1 MSLIKQIIGGNRR
14 VLAQALTLIEN
25 DDHNSQN
32 ILANL
37 YRHTGHSHIIG
48 ITGIPGVGKSTLI
61 NSLAKLIRKRDDTLG
76 LLAIDPSSQFS
87 KGAILGDRIRM
98 RDLSGDKGVFI
109 RSMATRGELGGLS
122 STASAAVDILDAAG
136 FDRVIVET
144 VGVGQSEVD
153 IASNVQT
160 SIVVLCPG
168 LGDSIQAAK
177 SGLLEIADIIVINKS
192 DYPEV
197 NLTKSYLREMID
209 IGSAAQTS
217 DAGEQNAIS
226 DINEKSDTDNCV
238 WEVPI
243 ITTVATTGEGIGDLF
258 ERLLAHHDHI
268 KSTGEIIRR
277 HRSRLRA
284 IFESRLRKQL
294 YTKLSQ
300 MLSEDYWLRQ
310 LEVIMEGETDPY
322 TAATNCIKH
331 FETNYIGDED

>member
-197 NLTKSYLREMID
+197 NLTKSYLHEMINV
-209 IGSAAQTS
+209 GRAAQTRGS
-217 DAGEQNAIS
+217 DTHSVSHGNL
-226 DINEKSDTDNCV
+226 DTDNSL
-238 WEVPI
+238 WDVPI
-243 ITTVATTGEGIGDLF
+243 ITTVATTGEGVGDLF
-258 ERLLAHHDHI
+258 EQLLAHYNHI
-268 KSTGEIIRR
+268 KSTGEMTRR
-277 HRSRLRA
+277 RNSRLRA
-284 IFESRLRKQL
+284 IFESQLRKQL

-300 MLSEDYWLRQ
+300 MLSEDYCLRQ

-331 FETNYIGDED
+331 FETNYIGDEE